1 MFEATRYV
9 LEHFNEYIMVAW
21 KFMKSDTH
29 IVDWFSIAEHQ
40 IIDNESHDVCPPRE
54 TFHFFTSEFYE
65 DSLHHFV

>member
-29 IVDWFSIAEHQ
+29 IVDW
-40 IIDNESHDVCPPRE
+40 
-54 TFHFFTSEFYE
+54 
-65 DSLHHFV
+65 LHIKS